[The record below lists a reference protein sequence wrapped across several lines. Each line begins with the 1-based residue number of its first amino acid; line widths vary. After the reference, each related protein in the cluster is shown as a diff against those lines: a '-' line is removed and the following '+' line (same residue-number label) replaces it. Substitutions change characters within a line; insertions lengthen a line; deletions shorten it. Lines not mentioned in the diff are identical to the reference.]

1 MEPPQLKL
9 VILQGPREGET
20 LGFKPSRVVRI
31 GRIVRNNTFSIK
43 DAGISSNHLSILVE
57 SAKWVLRDLD
67 SSNGTFL
74 NGSKIPPNTPFD
86 LHHGDNIKLGELT
99 SIQVDLQAQEGSC
112 LRRNP
117 RRQATGKV
125 SGTVREKL
133 EGESSETVVVE
144 PVEKK
149 RGRPRRGRGLKSEVG
164 EEFSMVQL
172 QNIDEDVE
180 VGSELKDVVPMQEK
194 VEPPVNKRATRNSK
208 KQQQQ
213 SVVATSN
220 SSNVTNNTEN
230 SGLKN
235 GVGEEL
241 SKVQLQ
247 NTDEN
252 VEAGIELKD
261 VVPLQEKVEP
271 PVNKQATRNLKKKQ
285 QQQSVVGIS
294 NSSNVTNNTENS
306 GLKSGVG
313 EEFSKVQRQN
323 TDENV
328 EAGSELM
335 DLVTLQEKVEPPV
348 NKRATRNSKKKQYQ
362 QQQSVIG
369 TSNSSNMTK
378 STENSSLKSGVG
390 EEFRKVQL
398 QSIIENVEVDNEL
411 ENVVPLQEEAEL
423 PVNKR
428 ATQNSKKQQQSVIG
442 TSNSSIVTNSI
453 DNSGL
458 KCTEEKIVEKKTRAG
473 TRRRKLQEDT
483 SLCDQVAISEDMVQE
498 ARDNTEVN
506 QNPGVKEGVEE
517 DERKKDRGSDE
528 EACSIKRE
536 GEEACSSQRKDSN
549 ENGDWP
555 DLEKLTLGEW
565 FDFLES
571 HLPKQI
577 IDATE
582 EMIDS
587 MKEKAERVRDYIA
600 KQRNDKATLPAG

>member
-20 LGFKPSRVVRI
+20 LGFKPSKVVRI

-43 DAGISSNHLSILVE
+43 DAGISSNHLLILVE
-57 SAKWVLRDLD
+57 SAKWVLLDLD

-172 QNIDEDVE
+172 QSIDEDVE
-180 VGSELKDVVPMQEK
+180 VGSELKDVVPMQAK

-213 SVVATSN
+213 SVVGTSN

-235 GVGEEL
+235 GVGEEF

-247 NTDEN
+247 DTDEN
-252 VEAGIELKD
+252 VEVGIELKD

-271 PVNKQATRNLKKKQ
+271 PVNKRATRSLKKKQQ

-306 GLKSGVG
+306 GS
-313 EEFSKVQRQN
+313 
-323 TDENV
+323 
-328 EAGSELM
+328 
-335 DLVTLQEKVEPPV
+335 
-348 NKRATRNSKKKQYQ
+348 
-362 QQQSVIG
+362 
-369 TSNSSNMTK
+369 
-378 STENSSLKSGVG
+378 
-390 EEFRKVQL
+390 
-398 QSIIENVEVDNEL
+398 
-411 ENVVPLQEEAEL
+411 
-423 PVNKR
+423 
-428 ATQNSKKQQQSVIG
+428 
-442 TSNSSIVTNSI
+442 
-453 DNSGL
+453 
-458 KCTEEKIVEKKTRAG
+458 KCTEEKIVEKKKTRAG

-506 QNPGVKEGVEE
+506 QNPGVKEGFEEDECKKDCGSAKKVQLQDTDENVEVGIELKDVVPLQEKVEPPVNKRATRSLKKKQQQQQSVVGISNSSNVTNNTENSGSKCTEEKIVEKKTTRAGTRRRKLQEDTSLCDQVAISEDMVQEARDNTEVNQNPGVKEGFEE
-517 DERKKDRGSDE
+517 DERKKDCGSDK
-528 EACSIKRE
+528 EACSNKRE
-536 GEEACSSQRKDSN
+536 GEEASSSQRKDSN

-565 FDFLES
+565 FDFLEV

-582 EMIDS
+582 EMIYS
-587 MKEKAERVRDYIA
+587 MKEKAERVRDYMG
-600 KQRNDKATLPAG
+600 KQRDDKATLPMG